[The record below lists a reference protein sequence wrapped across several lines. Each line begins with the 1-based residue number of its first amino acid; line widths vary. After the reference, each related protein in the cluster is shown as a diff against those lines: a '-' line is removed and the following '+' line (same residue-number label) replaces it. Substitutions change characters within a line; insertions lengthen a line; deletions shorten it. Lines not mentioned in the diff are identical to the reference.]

1 MAQYV
6 PLKKP
11 AHQRPESSHVSAGK
25 RKAWGLP
32 VNLVGFIRDQLTVSS
47 WLALGGCL
55 QCLLF
60 LVGGRIAFVP
70 AFSLLFYRIVDAA
83 LMTKG
88 WRSNPAMEDVIFN
101 KFAIH
106 YPDAEGKYGGKPA
119 NKDLVVFHIGA
130 RNNHPL
136 GMFAPG
142 GKELGDFFD
151 GLVKDCEKRAEEYGI
166 LGVTSYMTAGETATN
181 SETMTV
187 MFFEN
192 VEGLHKF
199 AHDPLHRE
207 AWNWWNKNLDKLKH
221 ISIWHEVF
229 RCPAGNWEGIY
240 VNSHPRG
247 LGATTVPLTL
257 EKDNE
262 ALGVKAG
269 EKVHCYPIVDARR
282 GPLKTSAGRISSIG
296 SDAKEHEKYNDDPYE
311 NYGTLSA
318 V

>member
-6 PLKKP
+6 PLRKP
-11 AHQRPESSHVSAGK
+11 LRQRPESSHVSGTK
-25 RKAWGLP
+25 RTEWGLP
-32 VNLVGFIRDQLTVSS
+32 VGLIGLIRNQLTISS

-70 AFSLLFYRIVDAA
+70 AFLLIFYRIVDAA

-88 WRSNPAMEDVIFN
+88 LKPNPALNDVIFN
-101 KFAIH
+101 KFAVH
-106 YPDAEGKYGGKPA
+106 YPDSEGKFGGKPA
-119 NKDLVVFHIGA
+119 NKDIVVFHIGA

-142 GKELGDFFD
+142 FKELGDYFD
-151 GLVKDCEKRAEEYGI
+151 NMAKDIEKRSEEYGLMGI
-166 LGVTSYMTAGETATN
+166 TSYTAANETATN
-181 SETMTV
+181 NEIMTV

-192 VEGLHKF
+192 FEGLQKF

-207 AWNWWNKNLDKLKH
+207 AWNWWNRKVNSLKH

-247 LGATTVPLTL
+247 LAATTVPLTL

-262 ALGVKAG
+262 ELGVKAG
-269 EKVHCYPIVDARR
+269 EKAHYYPIVDARK
-282 GPLKTSAGRISSIG
+282 GLLKTSAGRMSATG

-311 NYGTLSA
+311 NYGRLNA